1 MSTKR
6 TAVFISDRT
15 GITVEMLGNSL
26 LSQFDHVHFN
36 RITLPFVDT
45 LEKAQLALEQIKQIG
60 LEEGTRPIVFCTL
73 VNSEVRNAI
82 HGDNAL
88 FLDLFEIFIIPL
100 EKELGQKSSHTVGKS
115 HSAGNVKDYNA
126 RIEAVNYT
134 LSHDDGQS
142 HKNLDDADII
152 LVGVSRSG
160 KTPTCLYLALQFGIK
175 AANYPLIPEDL
186 DNMKL
191 PPALAKMKHK
201 IYGLTITPERLAQIR
216 TERKPDSNYASLAN
230 CRRELSAAEALM
242 RQAGIR
248 FIEST
253 TKSIEEL
260 ATTIMHETQL
270 ARRVF

>member
-1 MSTKR
+1 MSHKR

-26 LSQFDHVHFN
+26 LSQFDHVSFN
-36 RITLPFVDT
+36 RITLPFVDS
-45 LEKAQLALEQIKQIG
+45 LEKAHIALEQIRQIG

-73 VNSEVRNAI
+73 VNAEVRNAI

-115 HSAGNVKDYNA
+115 HSAGNVKDYSA

-134 LSHDDGQS
+134 LSHDDGQTN
-142 HKNLDDADII
+142 KDLDDADII

-216 TERKPDSNYASLAN
+216 TERRPDSAYASISN

>member
-1 MSTKR
+1 MSLKR

-45 LEKAQLALEQIKQIG
+45 LEKAHLALEQIKQIG
-60 LEEGTRPIVFCTL
+60 INEGSRPIVFCTL
-73 VNSEVRNAI
+73 VNDAVRNAI
-82 HGDNAL
+82 HGENAL

-134 LSHDDGQS
+134 LTHDDGQS
-142 HKNLDDADII
+142 HKNLEDADII

-186 DNMKL
+186 ENMKL

-216 TERKPDSNYASLAN
+216 AERRPDSAYASIAN

-260 ATTIMHETQL
+260 ATTIMHETRL